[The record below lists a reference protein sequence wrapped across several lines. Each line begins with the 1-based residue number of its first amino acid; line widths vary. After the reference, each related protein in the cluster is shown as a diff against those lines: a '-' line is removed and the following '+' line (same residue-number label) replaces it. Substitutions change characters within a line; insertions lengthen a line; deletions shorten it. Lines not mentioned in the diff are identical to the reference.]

1 MAQMSVK
8 LKYGFVTGKGTEDE
22 ARHTS
27 VTFRELTSEDV
38 INSQLAAERVVIGEN
53 GKAVAYCS
61 EVLMGLE
68 MLRRQILSVGTI
80 LGRCLSNNCIPSIL
94 RIWSYSQKK
103 RVQWMTYWRRPASGG
118 DLMPLAT
125 ALSSL
130 IVNLSQRFDINHLQ
144 QLPLRQL
151 LRLTDQLRKQHGKPP
166 HH

>member
-80 LGRCLSNNCIPSIL
+80 PGPLSVKQLYSFHPEDLELLTEKAGAMDDLLVETGKRGRPD
-94 RIWSYSQKK
+94 
-103 RVQWMTYWRRPASGG
+103 AAG
-118 DLMPLAT
+118 DGA
-125 ALSSL
+125 
-130 IVNLSQRFDINHLQ
+130 Q
-144 QLPLRQL
+144 
-151 LRLTDQLRKQHGKPP
+151 
-166 HH
+166 

>member
-80 LGRCLSNNCIPSIL
+80 PGPLSVKQLYSFHLELLTEKAGAMDDLLAETGKRGRPD
-94 RIWSYSQKK
+94 
-103 RVQWMTYWRRPASGG
+103 AAG
-118 DLMPLAT
+118 DGA
-125 ALSSL
+125 
-130 IVNLSQRFDINHLQ
+130 Q
-144 QLPLRQL
+144 
-151 LRLTDQLRKQHGKPP
+151 
-166 HH
+166 

>member
-80 LGRCLSNNCIPSIL
+80 PGPLSVKQL
-94 RIWSYSQKK
+94 YSFH
-103 RVQWMTYWRRPASGG
+103 PA
-118 DLMPLAT
+118 DLE
-125 ALSSL
+125 
-130 IVNLSQRFDINHLQ
+130 
-144 QLPLRQL
+144 
-151 LRLTDQLRKQHGKPP
+151 
-166 HH
+166 